1 MALPHPPGR
10 GARVQVTRT
19 TSARYVLILL
29 MLIVIGGIGGVVAI
43 HSRVPGAPKACCAQ
57 WQRSTLTGETD
68 ALLADPHTP
77 ARLFAGSPTGLWISN
92 DTGMTWSHAR
102 GWAGHIAVQSLAAA
116 SASHTIFV
124 GANDGSV
131 YTGSSSGTGDWLRI
145 SPPLSASPVF
155 CLAYN
160 PHLRV
165 LLAGMVDGLY
175 RGEQRGTGWRW
186 RKVAATEDSA
196 VTAIAW
202 TPWDS
207 ARGYA
212 SVFGVQP
219 PLLRTDDGGRTWHA
233 DARGLPSTLP
243 TQSLLALTSQGQQ
256 VWLST
261 MGGGVWRRATDGTWH
276 DESSGLPAHHAMP
289 LVASLG
295 GTLYAGTMGYGVYT
309 KQGPEAWRRVGRELI
324 GSQYIILSLAWVDQK
339 RSILV
344 AGTSR
349 GVYRY
354 TFPS

>member
-1 MALPHPPGR
+1 
-10 GARVQVTRT
+10 
-19 TSARYVLILL
+19 VLVLL
-29 MLIVIGGIGGVVAI
+29 MLIVMGGVVAI
-43 HSRVPGAPKACCAQ
+43 HGRSLVTSNACCAH
-57 WQRSTLTGETD
+57 WQRTTLTSETD
-68 ALLADPHTP
+68 ALLVDPHTP

-92 DTGMTWSHAR
+92 DTGMTWSPAR
-102 GWAGHIAVQSLAAA
+102 GWTDHLAVQSLAAA
-116 SASHTIFV
+116 RVSHTIFV

-131 YTGSSSGTGDWLRI
+131 YTGGSSGTGGWLRI

-165 LLAGMVDGLY
+165 LMAGTVGGLY
-175 RGEQRGTGWRW
+175 RGEQRGTGWHW
-186 RKVAATEDSA
+186 RKVASTGESA

-207 ARGYA
+207 SRGYA

-219 PLLRTDDGGRTWHA
+219 PLLRTGDGGRTWHA

-243 TQSLLALTSQGQQ
+243 TQSLLALTRQGQQ

-261 MGGGVWRRATDGTWH
+261 MGGGVWRRSTDGTWR
-276 DESSGLPAHHAMP
+276 DVSSGLPARHAMP
-289 LVASLG
+289 LVAGLN
-295 GTLYAGTMGYGVYT
+295 GTLYAGTMGYGIYA

-324 GSQYIILSLAWVDQK
+324 GGQYIVLSLAVVDQK
-339 RSILV
+339 QSMLV

-354 TFPS
+354 MLPS